1 MSNKFYITTTIPY
14 VNAAPHI
21 GFALEIIQADV
32 IARYNR
38 QLERDVFFLTGT
50 DEHGFKM
57 VETANSLGITVEEL
71 VNLNSQKFQEL
82 NKILNISNSDFIR
95 TSDKQRHWPT
105 VQKLWRILK
114 DNGDIYKGIYKGRY
128 CPRCEAFL
136 TDKEMDENYNC
147 LIHKI
152 TTIETQEENYLFKL
166 SKFQSKL
173 LEIINKGEIK
183 ILPEFRKN
191 EVISFI
197 NQGLKDV
204 SFSRPID
211 KLQWGIPVPDDP
223 SQIIYVWAD
232 ALTNYLSG
240 VDFLSAGANFQRFW
254 PPDVQVLGKDV
265 SKFHAIIWPA
275 ILLSAGLPLPKTI
288 FIHGFITINGE
299 KISKSQG
306 NVIDPFKIVQEFGTD
321 PLRYFLL
328 KESSPFDDLDYTLEK
343 FQARYNGDLAN
354 GLGNLTSRV
363 IKLISL
369 YKGEIYLKTNDFE
382 ENINQ
387 SYNQYHSLMKNY
399 KFNEA
404 LDLINYLI
412 KQGDNYLNTKKPWEF
427 LNSNLKSIDFENCL
441 SSLIFLLA
449 NISQLI
455 FPFIPETS
463 NKILSFFGLINIQR
477 TDYQNR
483 KIQINSF
490 SQLFPR
496 KN

>member
-1 MSNKFYITTTIPY
+1 
-14 VNAAPHI
+14 
-21 GFALEIIQADV
+21 
-32 IARYNR
+32 
-38 QLERDVFFLTGT
+38 
-50 DEHGFKM
+50 
-57 VETANSLGITVEEL
+57 
-71 VNLNSQKFQEL
+71 
-82 NKILNISNSDFIR
+82 
-95 TSDKQRHWPT
+95 
-105 VQKLWRILK
+105 
-114 DNGDIYKGIYKGRY
+114 
-128 CPRCEAFL
+128 
-136 TDKEMDENYNC
+136 
-147 LIHKI
+147 
-152 TTIETQEENYLFKL
+152 
-166 SKFQSKL
+166 
-173 LEIINKGEIK
+173 
-183 ILPEFRKN
+183 
-191 EVISFI
+191 
-197 NQGLKDV
+197 
-204 SFSRPID
+204 
-211 KLQWGIPVPDDP
+211 LQWGIPVPDDP

-369 YKGEIYLKTNDFE
+369 YKDEIYLKTNDFE

-387 SYNQYHSLMKNY
+387 SYNQYHSLMKDY

-412 KQGDNYLNTKKPWEF
+412 KQG
-427 LNSNLKSIDFENCL
+427 I
-441 SSLIFLLA
+441 I
-449 NISQLI
+449 I
-455 FPFIPETS
+455 
-463 NKILSFFGLINIQR
+463 
-477 TDYQNR
+477 
-483 KIQINSF
+483 
-490 SQLFPR
+490 
-496 KN
+496 